1 MKSVNL
7 PRPISDMYGG
17 YLLLNLFDLGLT
29 TLILTLGGKEK
40 NPFAAYLLYNHGPEA
55 LILGKLFI
63 VAFTIAIFE
72 WIRALNPVA
81 AHRTIRI
88 GLFVYYALV
97 LWECEQL
104 IVQAQTMS
112 PV

>member
-1 MKSVNL
+1 MKSYTL

-29 TLILTLGGKEK
+29 ALILTLGGKET
-40 NPFAAYLLYNHGPEA
+40 NPFAAYLLYNHGTEA

-63 VAFTIAIFE
+63 VAFTILIFE
-72 WIRALNPVA
+72 WIRALSPLA
-81 AHRTIRI
+81 AHRTIRL

-104 IVQAQTMS
+104 IVKAHL
-112 PV
+112 PGG